1 MDLET
6 ASAFLAERAAADL
19 IWEFPVTR
27 PTPVPDECDLA
38 ATGVIVMRKLWD
50 LSPVDP
56 SSFDPTEP
64 PGRPLAPPQPTTA
77 PTIQALTD
85 LVVGSTLISTTGTW
99 TGSPTYTRQWR
110 RNATNIGGGTGT
122 SHVLVANDVGA
133 NITCNVTATNA
144 AGGVTATSNALGPI
158 LDVPP
163 LDPEGEG
170 DGESAQP
177 HRTTRQRRAT

>member
-1 MDLET
+1 MTDLET
-6 ASAFLAERAAADL
+6 ARAALAEERARL
-19 IWEFPVTR
+19 VFEFEVTR
-27 PTPVPDECDLA
+27 PTPTPPECDLA
-38 ATGVIVMRKLWD
+38 AAGVIAIPKDWD
-50 LSPVDP
+50 LSPVDE
-56 SSFDPTEP
+56 SSFDPFEP
-64 PGRPLAPPQPTTA
+64 PGRPLAPPSPTVA

-158 LDVPP
+158 LDASSGE
-163 LDPEGEG
+163 DPESGG
-170 DGESAQP
+170 GQP
-177 HRTTRQRRAT
+177 EHQPSRRRR